1 MTNALKEHH
10 TRRKRTQLLLMFVGL
25 AVTLASCNHTDKS
38 NITQQDRD
46 KAYSTA
52 LQAITPHEAE
62 TLLRK
67 LRSEGNTLGEI
78 YVLRQQGKTLR
89 NENQFEDALNTH
101 DKELKLAEQL
111 GDTLEWAQALNN
123 IGTVYRRMGI
133 LDAAQQYHYQA
144 WTMSRETADTSFT
157 AKKTRLASLN
167 GIGNVYLAAGNLQR
181 ADNALRIALR
191 GEAELGEDVGQ
202 AINYANIG
210 SILEKQGKT
219 DSAWVCYRR
228 SMALNL
234 RANNALGIS
243 LCHTFFGNLY
253 EKAGQYD
260 QALNEYQ
267 KAYHLTN
274 GSKDAWHTLNTVV
287 ALAKLHQRMGNEAES
302 GAYLRE
308 AEQMATAIKSK
319 EHLRSI
325 YTLRYETYKRN
336 GDYGNALSYHEK
348 AAAQSDSLINIEKM
362 NRIQNTSLKIERNQR
377 QHIMEAAKEAL
388 RKEQQRRQ
396 TTQTVFGVVTL
407 LLVGLL
413 VMMAYTQRIRTKGH
427 HTQKRLAHT
436 REEFFTNVTHEFRTP
451 LTVILGLCQDLQQPS
466 LTADTAH
473 GTGKAIER
481 QGRRLLAL
489 INQLLDI
496 SKVKSAIGTPE
507 WHNGNI
513 AAHLQMTVD
522 GFQEYA
528 GKRKIKLQFVAQDAD
543 FETNFVPDYMTKMVG
558 NLVSNALKFTPQY
571 GSVSVVMH
579 HEGRKCLCID
589 VADTGIGIAKD
600 DIPHLFEPFYQ
611 ANQEAR
617 TGGTGI
623 GLALVKQIVSA
634 LEGTVSVEST
644 VGKGTTFH
652 LSLPI
657 HNGKATDICH
667 DERKYPSPMMSEQ
680 GKPKEQ
686 KPTESGKDDR
696 RILVVEDNADLA
708 DYIAKCVG
716 GKCVVY
722 KAANGQE
729 GMEKA
734 REIVP
739 DAIISDVMMPVMD
752 GLEMC
757 RRLRED
763 EVTCHIPVIMVTA
776 KVTENDRIRGLE
788 AGADA
793 YLGKPFSQEE
803 LRVILEKLMSL
814 RRMLQEKYAALQT
827 ETAQTEEKKRK
838 NGKLRGQVEAST
850 ATEGAQMSITKV
862 NDIIYSMI
870 NSGKTADVNAVA
882 EKLCMSYIQFYRKLS
897 ALTGYT
903 PAQYI
908 QRVKVGKAQRMI
920 KAHPELSLNE
930 VATRCGFGD
939 YSNFIRAF
947 RNVTGITP
955 TQYVRQLQ

>member
-1 MTNALKEHH
+1 ML
-10 TRRKRTQLLLMFVGL
+10 VGL
-25 AVTLASCNHTDKS
+25 AVALASCNHASKS
-38 NITQQDRD
+38 SITQQDRD
-46 KAYSTA
+46 KAYSAA
-52 LQAITPHEAE
+52 LQATTPREAE
-62 TLLRK
+62 TLLQK

-111 GDTLEWAQALNN
+111 GDTLEWVQALNN

-144 WTMSRETADTSFT
+144 WTMSRESADTSFT
-157 AKKTRLASLN
+157 AKKNRLASLN
-167 GIGNVYLAAGNLQR
+167 GLGNVYLTAGNLQR
-181 ADNALRIALR
+181 ADSALRIALH
-191 GEAELGEDVGQ
+191 GEAELREDVGQ

-219 DSAWVCYRR
+219 DSAWVYYRH
-228 SMALNL
+228 SMSLNL
-234 RANNALGIS
+234 RANNTLGIS

-260 QALNEYQ
+260 QALYEYQ

-274 GSKDAWHTLNTVV
+274 GSKDAWHTLSTVA
-287 ALAKLHQRMGNEAES
+287 ALAKLHRKMGNEAES
-302 GAYLRE
+302 EVYLKE

-319 EHLRSI
+319 EHLRNI
-325 YTLRYETYKRN
+325 YLLRYETCKRN
-336 GDYGNALSYHEK
+336 GDYGNALRYHEM
-348 AAAQSDSLINIEKM
+348 AAEQSDSLINMEKM
-362 NRIQNTSLKIERNQR
+362 NRIQNTSLKIERDQR
-377 QHIMEAAKEAL
+377 QRIVEAAKDAL
-388 RKEQQRRQ
+388 HREQQRRH
-396 TTQTVFGVVTL
+396 TGMLVFCVVTL

-413 VMMAYTQRIRTKGH
+413 VMMVYTQRTRIKGH
-427 HTQKRLAHT
+427 RALKRISQT
-436 REEFFTNVTHEFRTP
+436 RENFFTNVTHEFRTP
-451 LTVILGLCQDLQQPS
+451 LTVILGLCQDLQQPA
-466 LTADTAH
+466 LTADAAH
-473 GTGKAIER
+473 SMGKAIER
-481 QGRRLLAL
+481 QGNRLLTL

-496 SKVKSAIGTPE
+496 SKVKSAIGAPE
-507 WHNGNI
+507 WRNGSI
-513 AAHLQMTVD
+513 ATHLQMIVD
-522 GFQEYA
+522 GFREYA
-528 GKRKIKLQFVAQDAD
+528 EKRKIKLQFMARDAD
-543 FETNFVPDYMTKMVG
+543 FETNFVPDYMSKIVG

-571 GSVSVVMH
+571 GSVSVVMYR
-579 HEGRKCLCID
+579 EGKKTLCID
-589 VADTGIGIAKD
+589 VADTGIGIAKN

-611 ANQEAR
+611 ANQDAR
-617 TGGTGI
+617 AGGTGI
-623 GLALVKQIVSA
+623 GLALVKQIVTA

-657 HNGKATDICH
+657 RHEKATEVCH
-667 DERKYPSPMMSEQ
+667 DEGKYPSPMMSEQ
-680 GKPKEQ
+680 GNLEGHK
-686 KPTESGKDDR
+686 TAESGKNDR

-708 DYIAKCVG
+708 DYIARCVG

-722 KAANGQE
+722 QASNGQE

-752 GLEMC
+752 GLELC
-757 RRLRED
+757 RKVRED
-763 EVTCHIPVIMVTA
+763 EVTCHIPVIMITA

-793 YLGKPFSQEE
+793 YLSKPFSQEE
-803 LRVILEKLMSL
+803 LRVRLEKLMSQ
-814 RRMLQEKYAALQT
+814 RRMLQEKYAAQQA
-827 ETAQTEEKKRK
+827 ETGETEEKKRK
-838 NGKLRGQVEAST
+838 GGKQRGQTKASP
-850 ATEGAQMSITKV
+850 ATEGAQMSITRV
-862 NDIIYSMI
+862 NDVIYSMI

-930 VATRCGFGD
+930 VAMRCGFGD

>member
-1 MTNALKEHH
+1 MNTLKKHH
-10 TRRKRTQLLLMFVGL
+10 YRRKRTPLLLMLVGL
-25 AVTLASCNHTDKS
+25 AVALGSCNHTGKS

-46 KAYSTA
+46 KAYSA
-52 LQAITPHEAE
+52 AQQATTPHEAE

-111 GDTLEWAQALNN
+111 GDTLEWVQALNN

-144 WTMSRETADTSFT
+144 WTMSRETSDTSFT
-157 AKKTRLASLN
+157 AKKNRLASLN
-167 GIGNVYLAAGNLQR
+167 GLGNVYLMAGNLQR
-181 ADNALRIALR
+181 ADSALRIALR

-219 DSAWVCYRR
+219 DSAWVYYRH

-260 QALNEYQ
+260 QALYEYQ

-287 ALAKLHQRMGNEAES
+287 ALAKLHQRMGNEEES
-302 GAYLRE
+302 GVYLRE

-319 EHLRSI
+319 EHLRNI
-325 YTLRYETYKRN
+325 YMLRYEACKRN
-336 GDYGNALSYHEK
+336 GDYGSALTYHEK
-348 AAAQSDSLINIEKM
+348 AAAQSDSLINMEKM
-362 NRIQNTSLKIERNQR
+362 NRIQNTSLKIERDQ
-377 QHIMEAAKEAL
+377 QHRIVETAKEAL
-388 RKEQQRRQ
+388 HKEQQRRQ
-396 TTQTVFGVVTL
+396 TGQTMFGVVTF

-413 VMMAYTQRIRTKGH
+413 VIMVYTQRTRIKGH
-427 HTQKRLAHT
+427 RALKRLART
-436 REEFFTNVTHEFRTP
+436 RENFFTNVTHEFRTP

-466 LTADTAH
+466 LTADAAH

-481 QGRRLLAL
+481 QGRRLLVL

-507 WHNGNI
+507 WRNGNI
-513 AAHLQMTVD
+513 ATHLQMIVD

-528 GKRKIKLQFVAQDAD
+528 EKRKIKLQFVARDAD
-543 FETNFVPDYMTKMVG
+543 FETNFVPDYMSKMVG

-571 GSVSVVMH
+571 GSVSVAMY
-579 HEGRKCLCID
+579 HEGRKSLCID
-589 VADTGIGIAKD
+589 VTDTGIGIAKD

-611 ANQEAR
+611 ANQEAC

-623 GLALVKQIVSA
+623 GLALVRQIVSA

-652 LSLPI
+652 LQLPI
-657 HNGKATDICH
+657 RHEKATEMCH
-667 DERKYPSPMMSEQ
+667 DEGKYPSPMMSEQ

-686 KPTESGKDDR
+686 KPTESGKNDR

-722 KAANGQE
+722 KAVNGQE

-752 GLEMC
+752 GLELC
-757 RRLRED
+757 KKVRED
-763 EVTCHIPVIMVTA
+763 EVTCHIPVIMITA

-793 YLGKPFSQEE
+793 YLSKPFSQEE
-803 LRVILEKLMSL
+803 LRVRLEKLMSQ
-814 RRMLQEKYAALQT
+814 RRMLQEKYAAQQT
-827 ETAQTEEKKRK
+827 ETAQTEEKKRE
-838 NGKLRGQVEAST
+838 NGKQQGQAKASL
-850 ATEGAQMSITKV
+850 ATKGAQMSITKV
-862 NDIIYSMI
+862 NDVIYSMI

-930 VATRCGFGD
+930 VAMLCGFGD

>member
-1 MTNALKEHH
+1 MNTLKKKHY
-10 TRRKRTQLLLMFVGL
+10 RRKRTPLLLMLVGL
-25 AVTLASCNHTDKS
+25 AVTLGSCNHTSKS

-46 KAYSTA
+46 KAYSA
-52 LQAITPHEAE
+52 AQQATTPHEAE

-78 YVLRQQGKTLR
+78 YVLRLQGKTLR

-111 GDTLEWAQALNN
+111 GDTLEWVQALNN

-144 WTMSRETADTSFT
+144 WTMSRETSDTSFT
-157 AKKTRLASLN
+157 AKKNRLASLN
-167 GIGNVYLAAGNLQR
+167 GLGNVYLTADNLQR
-181 ADNALRIALR
+181 ADSALRIALR

-219 DSAWVCYRR
+219 DSAWVYYQH

-260 QALNEYQ
+260 QALYEYQ

-287 ALAKLHQRMGNEAES
+287 ALAKLHQRMGNEEES
-302 GAYLRE
+302 GMYLRE

-319 EHLRSI
+319 EHLRNI
-325 YTLRYETYKRN
+325 YLLRYEACKRN
-336 GDYGNALSYHEK
+336 GDYGNALTYHEK
-348 AAAQSDSLINIEKM
+348 AAAQSDSLINMEKM
-362 NRIQNTSLKIERNQR
+362 NRIQNTSLKIERDQ
-377 QHIMEAAKEAL
+377 QHRIVEAAKEAL
-388 RKEQQRRQ
+388 HKEQQRRQ
-396 TTQTVFGVVTL
+396 TGQTVFGVVTF

-413 VMMAYTQRIRTKGH
+413 VIMVYTQRTRIKGH
-427 HTQKRLAHT
+427 RALKRLART
-436 REEFFTNVTHEFRTP
+436 RENFFTNVTHEFRTP

-466 LTADTAH
+466 LTADAAH

-507 WHNGNI
+507 WRNGNI
-513 AAHLQMTVD
+513 ATHLQMIVD

-528 GKRKIKLQFVAQDAD
+528 EKRKIKLQFVARDAD
-543 FETNFVPDYMTKMVG
+543 FETNFVPDYMSKMVG

-571 GSVSVVMH
+571 GSVSVVMY
-579 HEGRKCLCID
+579 HEGRKSLCID
-589 VADTGIGIAKD
+589 VTDTGIGIAKD

-611 ANQEAR
+611 ANQEAC

-623 GLALVKQIVSA
+623 GLALVRQIVSA

-652 LSLPI
+652 LQLPI
-657 HNGKATDICH
+657 RHEKATEMCH
-667 DERKYPSPMMSEQ
+667 DEGKYPSPMMSEQ

-686 KPTESGKDDR
+686 KPTESGKNDR

-722 KAANGQE
+722 KAVNGQE

-752 GLEMC
+752 GLELC
-757 RRLRED
+757 KKVRED
-763 EVTCHIPVIMVTA
+763 EVTCHIPVIMITA

-793 YLGKPFSQEE
+793 YLSKPFSQEE
-803 LRVILEKLMSL
+803 LRVRLEKLMSQ
-814 RRMLQEKYAALQT
+814 RRMLQEKYAAQQT
-827 ETAQTEEKKRK
+827 ETAQTEEKKRE
-838 NGKLRGQVEAST
+838 NGKQQGQAKASP

-862 NDIIYSMI
+862 NDVIYSMI

-930 VATRCGFGD
+930 VAMRCGFGD